1 MELYLGFWQEMVVPT
16 GLASAGFS
24 WKMLIY
30 VKSWPHSFPQSY
42 VKFGFASVEI
52 QEHPANKR
60 HHADASCLT
69 FGDGKKKR
77 KSHVLGERWQST
89 CEERKE

>member
-1 MELYLGFWQEMVVPT
+1 
-16 GLASAGFS
+16 
-24 WKMLIY
+24 MLIY

-69 FGDGKKKR
+69 FGDGK
-77 KSHVLGERWQST
+77 ER
-89 CEERKE
+89 ERVMF